1 LEVAEQRLKDAMIPF
16 LVAIFSRFHEKKD
29 VWMGIL
35 SILTEL
41 DCLVSLAITSGQSET
56 TMSKPEFV
64 PYEGEYKDSSLFEIK
79 EMVHPCVQLQSG
91 KNFIPNDTI
100 I

>member
-1 LEVAEQRLKDAMIPF
+1 MIEKLEVAEQRLKDAMIPF

-29 VWMGIL
+29 LWMGIL

-64 PYEGEYKDSSLFEIK
+64 PYEGEYENSSLFEIR
-79 EMVHPCVQLQSG
+79 EMVHPCVQL
-91 KNFIPNDTI
+91 
-100 I
+100 

>member
-1 LEVAEQRLKDAMIPF
+1 MIPF

-56 TMSKPEFV
+56 PMCKPEFV
-64 PYEGEYKDSSLFEIK
+64 AYSGEYLNSSLFDIK
-79 EMVHPCVQLQSG
+79 EMVHPCV
-91 KNFIPNDTI
+91 
-100 I
+100 